1 MRWLKILVL
10 QTSSLYAWQT
20 PGGWAVLNKKC
31 FLLRDCWHTSFK
43 AHFLHRKYCKQEFG
57 SANLHLLMSRLYLS
71 VETVSLYVAYL
82 EKFLAHIDGC
92 WCKYKGFNSFHRYL
106 RHHYLFE
113 PGFKIALESHRAEI
127 TSWLYHQV

>member
-1 MRWLKILVL
+1 MLGKL
-10 QTSSLYAWQT
+10 Q
-20 PGGWAVLNKKC
+20 GAVLNKKC
-31 FLLRDCWHTSFK
+31 FLLRGCWHTSFK

-57 SANLHLLMSRLYLS
+57 SAHCTVNLASVD
-71 VETVSLYVAYL
+71 VETVPLCRDCISLRVYL

-92 WCKYKGFNSFHRYL
+92 WCRYKGFNSFHRYL